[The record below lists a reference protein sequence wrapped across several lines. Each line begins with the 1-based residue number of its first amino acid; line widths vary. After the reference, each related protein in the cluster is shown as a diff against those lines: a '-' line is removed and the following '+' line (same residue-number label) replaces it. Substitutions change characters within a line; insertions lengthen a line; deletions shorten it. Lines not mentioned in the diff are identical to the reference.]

1 MMLKVNG
8 EYLDFN
14 DVVEV
19 EKQIKL
25 FEDISTTDGDFSY
38 AFNLPRTIN
47 NVRILGNPQPD
58 NIDKLVYQRIPAILL
73 TDGGEETF
81 KGYLRI
87 ERLAREISCSFF
99 AGNNNWFGLLSGPL
113 RDLDWSEYD
122 TEQTESNFA
131 AAIFNTEGVVF
142 PMVDNGVLSTR
153 AGVQLKVEDFVAGI
167 YVKSVFKKIFN
178 SYGIKIQ
185 GELLDAPNFDAAITI
200 SSAKS
205 QEDIDA
211 RSAFVHSTNSTN
223 PQDDTYRK
231 AVFTNDSVFP
241 YYDGTAD
248 NYDLANSRY
257 VADVKMKV
265 KVEFQI
271 FDLIVSTGV
280 GLNYWMAVYKN
291 GSLLEEFYVIDTG
304 FYPAKITLVT
314 TLEPGDYLEGWTRND
329 AAIYSDPLVNVT
341 FKVTPVYLYQVFGRT
356 VVPNW
361 TQQQYVSAILR
372 RFNVLASYN
381 EPNKT
386 LTLNLFEK
394 IKTKTPVDIS
404 AHISSTEVDYTEFI
418 NDYAKTSYLS
428 DGILEQDDDFRK
440 LNLDARSFSQGA
452 IEINNEFLEDE
463 REVLTSEFTAPIT
476 YVNPIFDMSIEKTDL
491 IQLEEEIKVEF
502 TGVTSGTLGRARLA
516 VEDGVFAISDMVRIQ
531 NSLVP
536 SYNGDWMVFSIG
548 TGWIEMGGMSFNE
561 DSTGEVSKMNFIY
574 TDSDNVFIL
583 HNVPLYPV
591 ANFSARSP
599 FKLEAT
605 DYGTLAVAFYSIID
619 QGRQISRDFIY
630 SMSFAE
636 GDQISLVEQYFSLTS
651 KVLND
656 PVKLFCTCTLPYY
669 LFSQIDF
676 LSPIVIRTEETTNT
690 YYLNRI
696 SGFKES
702 YFDCVTELIKLP

>member
-1 MMLKVNG
+1 MMIKVNG

-47 NVRILGNPQPD
+47 NIRILGNPQPD
-58 NIDKLVYQRIPAILL
+58 NIDKLVYQRIPTILL

-81 KGYLRI
+81 KGYLRV
-87 ERLAREISCSFF
+87 ERLGREISCSFF

-113 RDLDWSEYD
+113 RDLNWSEFD

-142 PMVDNGVLSTR
+142 PLVDNGVLSTR
-153 AGVQLKVEDFVAGI
+153 AGTQLKVEDFVAGI

-178 SYGIKIQ
+178 NYGIKIQ
-185 GELLDAPNFDAAITI
+185 GELLDAPNFDSAITLN
-200 SSAKS
+200 SAKN
-205 QEDIDA
+205 QEDIDS
-211 RSAFVHSTNSTN
+211 RSAFVHSTNSPN

-231 AVFTNDSVFP
+231 AVFTDDSVFP
-241 YYDGTAD
+241 YFDGAAD
-248 NYDLANSRY
+248 NYDLTNSRY

-291 GSLLEEFYVIDTG
+291 GALLEEFYVIDTG
-304 FYPAKITLVT
+304 FYPAKITVVT

-329 AAIYSDPLVNVT
+329 AAVYSDPLVNVT
-341 FKVTPVYLYQVFGRT
+341 FKVTPVYLYQAFGRT
-356 VVPNW
+356 IVPNW

-372 RFNVLASYN
+372 RFNVLASYH

-404 AHISSTEVDYTEFI
+404 EHISSTEVDYTEFI
-418 NDYAKTSYLS
+418 NDYAKTSYLA
-428 DGILEQDDDFRK
+428 DGALEQDDEFRK
-440 LNLDARSFSQGA
+440 LNLDAQSFSRGA
-452 IEINNEFLEDE
+452 IEIDNEFLEDE

-548 TGWIEMGGMSFNE
+548 TGWIEMGGLSFNE
-561 DSTGEVSKMNFIY
+561 DSNGEVSKMNFVY
-574 TDSDNVFIL
+574 TDSDDVFIF
-583 HNVPLYPV
+583 HHVPLYSV
-591 ANFSARSP
+591 ANFSNRSP

-636 GDQISLVEQYFSLTS
+636 GDQISLVDQYFSLTS

-656 PVKLFCTCTLPYY
+656 PVKLFCTATLPYY

-676 LSPIVIRTEETTNT
+676 LSPIVIRTEETQNT

-696 SGFKES
+696 SGYKES
-702 YFDCVTELIKLP
+702 YFECVTELIKLP